1 MNWNSFTIM
10 HGEKAVVSINNNGEC
25 NIINK
30 DFMPYN
36 LYFNTDDDSI
46 SARINNL
53 NNFYY
58 WCSSRLLTLDR
69 KYAKEIL
76 NSIGKK
82 QAVTDKDRA
91 EIAIT
96 YHSLSLTD
104 IYWVKT
110 DSENLC
116 FADINLFEHSLSNS
130 FVDVSLCGKQ
140 LTAEN
145 SALIKNSDVAGD
157 IGTLGVAPKA
167 WVRKDGKF
175 YLYKDGD
182 IRDVEAELLA
192 SKIIDCFDVNHIQ
205 YSPAEYD
212 NQKVTACE
220 IITSLNRSIVPMEH
234 IEIYAAN
241 NDIDRLDLVMQ
252 QDAYSYYMMNIVDY
266 LIGNTDRHWANW
278 GFLVDNESN
287 TLIRLYPLMDYNK
300 AFNSYD
306 AVEGTRCQTTDKI
319 VSQMDAAVIAVKQI
333 GLNQIAEIE
342 SEWFANPN
350 EYEMFNKRLN
360 ILKKIK
366 A

>member
-10 HGEKAVVSINNNGEC
+10 HGEMAVAAINKDGEC
-25 NIINK
+25 SIINK
-30 DFMPYN
+30 DFIPYN

-91 EIAIT
+91 EIVIA

-110 DSENLC
+110 DNENLH

-145 SALIKNSDVAGD
+145 SALIKNADVAGD
-157 IGTLGVAPKA
+157 IGTSGVAPKA

-182 IRDVEAELLA
+182 IRDVGAELLA
-192 SKIIDCFDVNHIQ
+192 SKIIDCFDVSHVQ
-205 YSPAEYD
+205 YSEAEYD

-220 IITSLNRSIVPMEH
+220 IITSLDRSIVSMEH

-241 NDIDRLDLVMQ
+241 NDFDRLDLVMQ
-252 QDAYSYYMMNIVDY
+252 HDAYSYYMMNIVDY

-278 GFLVDNESN
+278 GFLVDNKSN
-287 TLIRLYPLMDYNK
+287 ALLQLYPLMDYNK

-306 AVEGTRCQTTDKI
+306 TIEGARCQTTDKI
-319 VSQMDAAVIAVKQI
+319 VSQMDAAIEAVKQI
-333 GLNQIAEIE
+333 GLNQITEIK

-350 EYEMFNKRLN
+350 EYEMFNIRLN
-360 ILKKIK
+360 ILKEI
-366 A
+366 

>member
-1 MNWNSFTIM
+1 M
-10 HGEKAVVSINNNGEC
+10 
-25 NIINK
+25 
-30 DFMPYN
+30 
-36 LYFNTDDDSI
+36 
-46 SARINNL
+46 
-53 NNFYY
+53 
-58 WCSSRLLTLDR
+58 
-69 KYAKEIL
+69 
-76 NSIGKK
+76 
-82 QAVTDKDRA
+82 
-91 EIAIT
+91 
-96 YHSLSLTD
+96 
-104 IYWVKT
+104 KT
-110 DSENLC
+110 DNESLR

-140 LTAEN
+140 LTAGN

-157 IGTLGVAPKA
+157 IGTSGVAPKA

-205 YSPAEYD
+205 YGEAEYD

-220 IITSLNRSIVPMEH
+220 IITSLDKSIVPMEH

-252 QDAYSYYMMNIVDY
+252 HDAYSYYMMNIVDY

-278 GFLVDNESN
+278 GFLVNNEN
-287 TLIRLYPLMDYNK
+287 NVLLQLYPLMDYNK

-306 AVEGTRCQTTDKI
+306 TIEGARCQTTDKI
-319 VSQMDAAVIAVKQI
+319 VSQMDAAIEAVKQI
-333 GLNQIAEIE
+333 GLNQIAEIK

-350 EYEMFNKRLN
+350 EYEMCNKRLN
-360 ILKKIK
+360 ILKEI
-366 A
+366 

>member
-1 MNWNSFTIM
+1 MDWNSFTIM
-10 HGEKAVVSINNNGEC
+10 HGEKAVASINKDGEC

-30 DFMPYN
+30 DFMPFN
-36 LYFNTDDDSI
+36 LYFNTEDDSI

-82 QAVTDKDRA
+82 HAVTDKDRA
-91 EIAIT
+91 EIAIS
-96 YHSLSLTD
+96 YHGLSLTD

-110 DSENLC
+110 DNENLY
-116 FADINLFEHSLSNS
+116 FADINLYQHSLSNS

-140 LTAEN
+140 LTAKN
-145 SALIKNSDVAGD
+145 SALIKNADVAGD
-157 IGTLGVAPKA
+157 IGTSGVAPKA
-167 WVRKDGKF
+167 WVRKDDKF

-192 SKIIDCFDVNHIQ
+192 SKIIDCFDVKHVQ
-205 YSPAEYD
+205 YSEAEYD

-220 IITSLNRSIVPMEH
+220 IITSLDRSIVPMEH

-252 QDAYSYYMMNIVDY
+252 HDAYSYYMMNIVDY

-306 AVEGTRCQTTDKI
+306 TIEGARCQTIDNI
-319 VSQMDAAVIAVKQI
+319 ISQMDAAIEAVKQI
-333 GLNQIAEIE
+333 GLNQIAEVK
-342 SEWFANPN
+342 SGWFADY
-350 EYEMFNKRLN
+350 EQFEMFNKRLN
-360 ILKKIK
+360 ILKKMK